1 MIGEARRNAGG
12 EVIHLIYYTAD
23 LHLGHANVIRHCD
36 RPFRSVDEMD
46 EALIQNWNSRVHR
59 LDTVYIV
66 GDLFFRNRRPCEE
79 CLAELKGRKHLITG
93 NHDSSWMKKTD
104 WPGFFESV
112 NSLLTMK
119 DNGRLVTL
127 CHYPLMTW
135 PDSRH
140 DSYMVYGHIHNST
153 AAGFWPLIRD
163 NTHML
168 NAGVDVNGFFP
179 VTLDEMILN
188 NERFKQCGQE

>member
-1 MIGEARRNAGG
+1 M
-12 EVIHLIYYTAD
+12 IYYTAD
-23 LHLGHANVIRHCD
+23 LHLGRANVIRHCD
-36 RPFRSVDEMD
+36 RPFKSVDEMD

-93 NHDSSWMKKTD
+93 NHDSSWMKQTD

-135 PDSRH
+135 PDSRR

-163 NTHML
+163 NPHML
-168 NAGVDVNGFFP
+168 NAGVDVNRFFP
-179 VTLDEMILN
+179 VTLDELILN
-188 NERFKQCGQE
+188 KERFKQCGQE

>member
-1 MIGEARRNAGG
+1 M
-12 EVIHLIYYTAD
+12 IYYTAD

-135 PDSRH
+135 PDRQSR
-140 DSYMVYGHIHNST
+140 
-153 AAGFWPLIRD
+153 
-163 NTHML
+163 
-168 NAGVDVNGFFP
+168 
-179 VTLDEMILN
+179 
-188 NERFKQCGQE
+188 

>member
-1 MIGEARRNAGG
+1 M
-12 EVIHLIYYTAD
+12 IYYTAD

-36 RPFRSVDEMD
+36 RPFKSVDEMD
-46 EALIQNWNSRVHR
+46 EALIRNWNSRIHH

-66 GDLFFRNRRPCEE
+66 GDLFFRNRRPCEA

-119 DNGRLVTL
+119 DNGRLITL
-127 CHYPLMTW
+127 CHYPMMTW
-135 PDSRH
+135 PDSRR
-140 DSYMVYGHIHNST
+140 DSFMVYGHIPSVS
-153 AAGFWPLIRD
+153 GFVLDDLTGLRIDVDEGIVLVGDQGGHAQVP
-163 NTHML
+163 
-168 NAGVDVNGFFP
+168 GV
-179 VTLDEMILN
+179 
-188 NERFKQCGQE
+188 

>member
-1 MIGEARRNAGG
+1 M
-12 EVIHLIYYTAD
+12 IYYTAD

-163 NTHML
+163 NPHML
-168 NAGVDVNGFFP
+168 NAGVDVNGFLP
-179 VTLDEMILN
+179 VTLDEMIQN
-188 NERFKQCGQE
+188 NEKFKARSTEPEPEQEA